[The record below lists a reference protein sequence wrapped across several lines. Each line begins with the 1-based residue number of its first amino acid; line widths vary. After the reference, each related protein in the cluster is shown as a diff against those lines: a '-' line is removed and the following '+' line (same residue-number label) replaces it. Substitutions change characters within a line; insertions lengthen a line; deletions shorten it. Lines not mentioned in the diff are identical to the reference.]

1 MTNGSV
7 ETHTELLILPDS
19 PTAKYRVFLGI
30 SLLPSTNEEFVAKYP
45 DGFKHQADFTTLPEA
60 IEYHKMLNVK
70 LGLPDPI
77 RIDNKLASMSESVR
91 EDAR

>member
-7 ETHTELLILPDS
+7 ETHTELIILPDA
-19 PTAKYRVFLGI
+19 PTAKYRVLLGI
-30 SLLPSTNEEFVAKYP
+30 HILPSTNEEFVAKYP

-77 RIDNKLASMSESVR
+77 RIDNRLASMSENVR